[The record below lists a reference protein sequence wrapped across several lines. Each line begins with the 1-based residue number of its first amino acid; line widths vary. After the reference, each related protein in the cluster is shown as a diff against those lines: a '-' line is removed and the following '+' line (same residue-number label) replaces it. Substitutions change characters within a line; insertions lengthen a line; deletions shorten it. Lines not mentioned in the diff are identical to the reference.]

1 MSKVF
6 IVSGASKG
14 VGAAIAKY
22 LLGQNHKVV
31 LAARSQDLLEQTKAA
46 HPGQV
51 EYVAGDM
58 ADATVRQEIVQLAVQ
73 KPPSD
78 TR

>member
-31 LAARSQDLLEQTKAA
+31 LTARSQDLLEKTKAA

-58 ADATVRQEIVQLAVQ
+58 ADATVCEEICPIGGTKA
-73 KPPSD
+73 
-78 TR
+78 R

>member
-14 VGAAIAKY
+14 IGAAVARY
-22 LLGQNHKVV
+22 LLGQNHKLV
-31 LAARSQDLLEQTKAA
+31 LTARSQDLLEGVKAA

-58 ADATVRQEIVQLAVQ
+58 SDPTVRE
-73 KPPSD
+73 
-78 TR
+78 